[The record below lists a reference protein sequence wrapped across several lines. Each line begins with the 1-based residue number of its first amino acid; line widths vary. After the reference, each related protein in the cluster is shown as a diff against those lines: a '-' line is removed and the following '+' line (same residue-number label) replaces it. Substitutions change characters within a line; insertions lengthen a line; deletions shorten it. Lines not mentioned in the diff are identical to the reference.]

1 MRSCILASTYI
12 LLLDLTLS
20 NLSYSYGKT
29 MSNQQ
34 EPEDKKG
41 SAQVKSISL
50 DFKMMIPA
58 IAASLLM
65 TSLFCI
71 FILLIFFR
79 PDWIFNF
86 GLVSKYFI
94 TNPSLLREG
103 NLEAILPLISNGTIM
118 TLNDLW
124 GFQNGL
130 YQTII
135 TLLIG
140 INAVIATLSFF
151 MIRNSSGNAARE
163 EAIKEVERHI
173 VSQSFNKKVK
183 KSIHKK
189 VNATQLDFGD
199 LQDQITTLTLQL
211 DSTKQE
217 LAAYKAES
225 ASSSE
230 QLRKISDQIDIISKE
245 ISAQDQVENE
255 FKGSLS
261 SGPLEE

>member
-1 MRSCILASTYI
+1 ML
-12 LLLDLTLS
+12 
-20 NLSYSYGKT
+20 
-29 MSNQQ
+29 
-34 EPEDKKG
+34 
-41 SAQVKSISL
+41 
-50 DFKMMIPA
+50 IPA
-58 IAASLLM
+58 IVASLLM
-65 TSLFCI
+65 TTLFCI
-71 FILLIFFR
+71 FILLVFFR
-79 PDWIFNF
+79 PDWVFNY

-94 TNPSLLREG
+94 TNPSLLREV
-103 NLEAILPLISNGTIM
+103 NLESILPLISNGTIM

-173 VSQSFNKKVK
+173 VSQSFNKRVK
-183 KSIHKK
+183 RSIHKK

-199 LQDQITTLTLQL
+199 LQDQINTLSSQL
-211 DSTKQE
+211 DSAKAE
-217 LAAYKAES
+217 LAAYRLDS
-225 ASSSE
+225 VFSTE
-230 QLRKISDQIDIISKE
+230 QLQEILKQIDIITEE

-255 FKGSLS
+255 FKGNLS
-261 SGPLEE
+261 SGSAEE

>member
-1 MRSCILASTYI
+1 
-12 LLLDLTLS
+12 
-20 NLSYSYGKT
+20 

-34 EPEDKKG
+34 EPEKKDVTQG
-41 SAQVKSISL
+41 KGISL
-50 DFKMMIPA
+50 DSKMLIPA
-58 IAASLLM
+58 IVASLLM
-65 TSLFCI
+65 TTLFCI
-71 FILLIFFR
+71 FILLVFFR
-79 PDWIFNF
+79 PDWVFNY

-94 TNPSLLREG
+94 TNPSLLREV
-103 NLEAILPLISNGTIM
+103 NLESILPLISNGTIM

-183 KSIHKK
+183 RSIHKK

-199 LQDQITTLTLQL
+199 LQDQINTLSSQL
-211 DSTKQE
+211 DSAKAE
-217 LAAYKAES
+217 LAAYRLDS
-225 ASSSE
+225 VFSSE
-230 QLRKISDQIDIISKE
+230 QLEDILKQIDIITKE

-255 FKGSLS
+255 FKGNLS
-261 SGPLEE
+261 SGSAEE

>member
-1 MRSCILASTYI
+1 
-12 LLLDLTLS
+12 
-20 NLSYSYGKT
+20 

-34 EPEDKKG
+34 EPEKNDVTKG
-41 SAQVKSISL
+41 KGISL
-50 DFKMMIPA
+50 DFKMLIPA
-58 IAASLLM
+58 IVASLLM
-65 TSLFCI
+65 TTLFCI
-71 FILLIFFR
+71 FILLVFFR
-79 PDWIFNF
+79 PDWVFNY

-94 TNPSLLREG
+94 TNPSLLREV
-103 NLEAILPLISNGTIM
+103 NLESILPLISNGTIM

-173 VSQSFNKKVK
+173 VSQSFNKRVK
-183 KSIHKK
+183 RSIHKK

-199 LQDQITTLTLQL
+199 LQDQINTLSSQL
-211 DSTKQE
+211 DSAKAE
-217 LAAYKAES
+217 LAAYRLDS
-225 ASSSE
+225 VFSTE
-230 QLRKISDQIDIISKE
+230 QLQEILKQIDIITEE

-255 FKGSLS
+255 FKGNLS
-261 SGPLEE
+261 SGSAEE

>member
-1 MRSCILASTYI
+1 
-12 LLLDLTLS
+12 
-20 NLSYSYGKT
+20 

-34 EPEDKKG
+34 EPEKNDVTKG
-41 SAQVKSISL
+41 KGISL
-50 DFKMMIPA
+50 DFKMLIPA
-58 IAASLLM
+58 IVASLLM
-65 TSLFCI
+65 TTLFCI
-71 FILLIFFR
+71 FILLVFFR
-79 PDWIFNF
+79 PDWVFNY

-94 TNPSLLREG
+94 TNPSLLREV
-103 NLEAILPLISNGTIM
+103 NLESILPLISNGTIM

-173 VSQSFNKKVK
+173 VSQSFNKRVK
-183 KSIHKK
+183 RSIHKK

-199 LQDQITTLTLQL
+199 LQDQINTLSSQL
-211 DSTKQE
+211 DSAKAE
-217 LAAYKAES
+217 LAAYRLDS
-225 ASSSE
+225 VFSSE
-230 QLRKISDQIDIISKE
+230 QLQEILKQIDIITEE

-255 FKGSLS
+255 FKGNLS
-261 SGPLEE
+261 SGSAEE

>member
-1 MRSCILASTYI
+1 
-12 LLLDLTLS
+12 
-20 NLSYSYGKT
+20 

-34 EPEDKKG
+34 EPEKKDVTQG
-41 SAQVKSISL
+41 KGISL
-50 DFKMMIPA
+50 DFKMLIPA
-58 IAASLLM
+58 IVASLLM
-65 TSLFCI
+65 TTLFCI
-71 FILLIFFR
+71 FILLVFFR
-79 PDWIFNF
+79 PDWVFNY

-94 TNPSLLREG
+94 TNPSLLREV
-103 NLEAILPLISNGTIM
+103 NLESILPLISNGTIM

-135 TLLIG
+135 TVLIG

-183 KSIHKK
+183 RSIHKK

-199 LQDQITTLTLQL
+199 LQDQINTLSSQL
-211 DSTKQE
+211 DSAKAE
-217 LAAYKAES
+217 LAAYRLDS
-225 ASSSE
+225 VFSSE
-230 QLRKISDQIDIISKE
+230 QLEDILKQIDIITKE

-255 FKGSLS
+255 FKGNLS
-261 SGPLEE
+261 SGSAEE

>member
-1 MRSCILASTYI
+1 MPEKKKDVTQ
-12 LLLDLTLS
+12 
-20 NLSYSYGKT
+20 GK
-29 MSNQQ
+29 
-34 EPEDKKG
+34 G
-41 SAQVKSISL
+41 ISL
-50 DFKMMIPA
+50 DFKMLIPA
-58 IAASLLM
+58 IVASLLM
-65 TSLFCI
+65 TTLFCI
-71 FILLIFFR
+71 FILLVFFR
-79 PDWIFNF
+79 PDWVFNY

-94 TNPSLLREG
+94 TNPSLLREV
-103 NLEAILPLISNGTIM
+103 NLESILPLISNGTIM

-183 KSIHKK
+183 RSIHKK

-199 LQDQITTLTLQL
+199 LQDQINTLSSQL
-211 DSTKQE
+211 DSAKEE
-217 LAAYKAES
+217 LAAYRLDS
-225 ASSSE
+225 VFSSE
-230 QLRKISDQIDIISKE
+230 QLENILKQIDIISKE

-255 FKGSLS
+255 FKGSLF
-261 SGPLEE
+261 SGSAEE

>member
-1 MRSCILASTYI
+1 
-12 LLLDLTLS
+12 
-20 NLSYSYGKT
+20 

-34 EPEDKKG
+34 EPEKKNVTQ
-41 SAQVKSISL
+41 AKCISL
-50 DFKMMIPA
+50 DFKMLIPA
-58 IAASLLM
+58 IVASLLM
-65 TSLFCI
+65 TTLFCI
-71 FILLIFFR
+71 FILLVFFR
-79 PDWIFNF
+79 PDWVFNY

-94 TNPSLLREG
+94 TNPTLLREA
-103 NLEAILPLISNGTIM
+103 NLESILPLISNGTIM

-183 KSIHKK
+183 RSIHKK

-199 LQDQITTLTLQL
+199 LQDQINTLSSQL
-211 DSTKQE
+211 DSAKAE
-217 LAAYKAES
+217 LAAYRLDS
-225 ASSSE
+225 VFGSE
-230 QLRKISDQIDIISKE
+230 QLEDILKQIDIITKE

-255 FKGSLS
+255 FKGNLS
-261 SGPLEE
+261 SGSVEE